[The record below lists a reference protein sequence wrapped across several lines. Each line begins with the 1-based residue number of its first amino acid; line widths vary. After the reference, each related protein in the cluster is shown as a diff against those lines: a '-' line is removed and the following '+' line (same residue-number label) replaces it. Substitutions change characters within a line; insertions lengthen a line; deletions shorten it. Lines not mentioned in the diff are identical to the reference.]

1 MEEQDRPVVQ
11 EQEEDEKGEMK
22 REAEEDEDTEE
33 TGQIPN
39 VSSQS
44 EAAVSMYACRRCRRV
59 LFADE
64 HIVPHSKVE
73 KLASAV
79 GPSPT
84 KQRSCNMAF
93 VEPLTWMGDVHEM
106 TGKLLCP
113 TERCKAKLGVW
124 SWHGLP
130 CNCGQ
135 WHCPAFQIQ
144 LRRVDNLPRSAEADS
159 LEIQNIL

>member
-1 MEEQDRPVVQ
+1 MRS
-11 EQEEDEKGEMK
+11 
-22 REAEEDEDTEE
+22 R
-33 TGQIPN
+33 N
-39 VSSQS
+39 RWSLLFF
-44 EAAVSMYACRRCRRV
+44 RRCRRV

-73 KLASAV
+73 KLASAVGHSSRIRLSFTAFTCSLSHPIPSFLMFLV

-113 TERCKAKLGVW
+113 TERV
-124 SWHGLP
+124 S
-130 CNCGQ
+130 
-135 WHCPAFQIQ
+135 CPFPDQK
-144 LRRVDNLPRSAEADS
+144 
-159 LEIQNIL
+159 